1 MVSVDERRGWIVTFA
16 GLGVNLILGVLYAWG
31 VISAALIDNLG
42 WTATMTQIPYML
54 ACVVFA
60 LSMVPGGRLQDR
72 IGPRSVI
79 MASAILAGV
88 GFTLSGL
95 ITTVPG
101 LTVSFGL
108 IVGLA
113 MGMGYAAP
121 TPAAVKWF
129 SPAKRGLISGI
140 VVSGFGLAPV
150 YIAPLTTNLIARVGI
165 QNTFFLMAAGF
176 FAIIM
181 TLAQVIKNPP
191 DGYIPPEKD
200 RAPIP
205 SQRLGPALD
214 LDWFEVLRTR
224 QFYMLWTMFSLGT
237 FAGLLLIGQLS
248 KIGLEQ
254 AGITSGYI
262 LIAVYAIFN
271 ATGRLACGVISD
283 RIGRMKTLMLMY
295 AMQVAIYAVFVRLVT
310 PTALMF
316 GVGVVGFTF
325 GGMLTLFPATCADYF
340 GLKNFGVNYGML
352 ITAWGAGGLLGPLLG
367 GLVRDLTG
375 TYAFSYTISSMVS
388 VVGIILALRTRPPA
402 ETEGIAE
409 APAGAGAVE

>member
-1 MVSVDERRGWIVTFA
+1 MLSMDENRGWIVTFA
-16 GLGVNLILGVLYAWG
+16 GLGVNLVLGILYAWG
-31 VISAALIDNLG
+31 VISAALIDHLG

-54 ACVVFA
+54 ACVMFA

-72 IGPRSVI
+72 LGPRSVI
-79 MASAILAGV
+79 MASAILAGI
-88 GFTLSGL
+88 GFTLAGL

-150 YIAPLTTNLIARVGI
+150 YIAPLTTTLIARVGI
-165 QNTFFLMAAGF
+165 HNTFFLMGAGF
-176 FAIIM
+176 FVIIM
-181 TLAQVIKNPP
+181 SLAQIIRNPP
-191 DGYIPPEKD
+191 SGYSPPEKS
-200 RAPIP
+200 RAVIP
-205 SQRLGPALD
+205 SQRPRPDVD

-262 LIAVYAIFN
+262 LIAVYAVFN

-283 RIGRMKTLMLMY
+283 RIGRMRTLMLMY
-295 AMQVAIYAVFVRLVT
+295 ALQVAIYAVFVRLVT
-310 PTALMF
+310 PTSLMF
-316 GVGVVGFTF
+316 GVAVVGFTF

-375 TYAFSYTISSMVS
+375 TYSISYTISSMVS
-388 VVGIILALRTRPPA
+388 VVGIVLALRTRPPQ
-402 ETEGIAE
+402 ETEVGAE
-409 APAGAGAVE
+409 VPAGHGSM